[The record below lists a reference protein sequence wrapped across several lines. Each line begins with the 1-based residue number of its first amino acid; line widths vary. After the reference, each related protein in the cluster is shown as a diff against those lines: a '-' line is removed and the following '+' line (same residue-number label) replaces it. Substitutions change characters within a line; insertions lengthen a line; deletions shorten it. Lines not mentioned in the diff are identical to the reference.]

1 MRLRVDYKQAQG
13 QGSGCLPCEIIY
25 SLGSKEELDRFWGI
39 LCDLIPEDKR
49 SECKRLYEM
58 VVRGE
63 VTPESVVAK
72 AGELG
77 LTSIPGDVV
86 EEALRRV
93 AGEGK
98 A

>member
-1 MRLRVDYKQAQG
+1 VQLRMDYRQAQG
-13 QGSGCLPCEIIY
+13 LRSECLPCEIIY
-25 SLGSKEELDRFWGI
+25 SLSSKEDFERFWSI

-49 SECKRLYEM
+49 PECKKLYEM

-63 VTPESVVAK
+63 VKAADVVAK

-77 LTSIPGDVV
+77 LTTLPGDIV

-93 AGEGK
+93 AGER
-98 A
+98 